1 MTIFQISY
9 FNIYKIILVFFF
21 VVVVFFLGEI
31 PLRQLVYRVHPLP
44 ESMKPLVWDF
54 GQLDDATEALYTRE
68 IVENAVSK
76 SNSDLFSKSL

>member
-1 MTIFQISY
+1 MIFQHLQN
-9 FNIYKIILVFFF
+9 NIGVFF